1 MRQSGSRVE
10 DDRTPSDTQPI
21 FQIII
26 QLNLI

>member
-10 DDRTPSDTQPI
+10 DDRTLLYPQLI
-21 FQIII
+21 FQINI